1 MTEEKLLKLIYLQ
14 LTMLNAGVAG
24 LIGYLRSK
32 AVNTLAR
39 KHLTNALKDIEDIGK
54 AILEMKEE

>member
-32 AVNTLAR
+32 AVNALAR

-54 AILEMKEE
+54 AIMEMKEE